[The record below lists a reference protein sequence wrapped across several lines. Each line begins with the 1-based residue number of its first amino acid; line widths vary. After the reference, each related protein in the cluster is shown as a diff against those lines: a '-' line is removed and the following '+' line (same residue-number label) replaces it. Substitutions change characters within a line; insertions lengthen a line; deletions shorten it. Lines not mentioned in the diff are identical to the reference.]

1 MTKAKIYP
9 KAFFGKVFE
18 WDNSEQEHKI
28 LAQWNLLGYKM
39 GRFEALVLNS
49 VLVCEIFIIINS

>member
-1 MTKAKIYP
+1 MTKARIYP

-49 VLVCEIFIIINS
+49 LSEEW